1 LLCIKIRLSR
11 MSGRGLNGPL
21 RNMLR
26 ERSGEVILLVTYYIR
41 WKDEGLGADGE
52 D

>member
-1 LLCIKIRLSR
+1 

-21 RNMLR
+21 RNLLR
-26 ERSGEVILLVTYYIR
+26 ERFREVVLLVTYYIR

-52 D
+52 N